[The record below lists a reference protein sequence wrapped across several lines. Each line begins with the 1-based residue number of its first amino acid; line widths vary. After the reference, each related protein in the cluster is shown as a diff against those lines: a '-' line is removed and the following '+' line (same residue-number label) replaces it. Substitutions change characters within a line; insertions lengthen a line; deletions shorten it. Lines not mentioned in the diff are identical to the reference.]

1 MPTANQYDVVI
12 VGGGAAGIAT
22 ASSIL
27 RRAPNL
33 SVAIVEPADQH
44 YYQPGWTMVGAWCF
58 FSAYNRQIHGISDPK
73 IGHLGT
79 GRCDYA
85 RS

>member
-44 YYQPGWTMVGAWCF
+44 
-58 FSAYNRQIHGISDPK
+58 
-73 IGHLGT
+73 
-79 GRCDYA
+79 
-85 RS
+85 

>member
-33 SVAIVEPADQH
+33 SVAIVEP
-44 YYQPGWTMVGAWCF
+44 
-58 FSAYNRQIHGISDPK
+58 YNRQIHGISDPK